1 MVTTITSE
9 TEFEAIKSSGLSV
22 VHFYADWSEP
32 CLHMNDILDDLA
44 SEDEFQNI
52 KIAKC
57 LAEDLA
63 EISLKYNVSAVPKF
77 ILFCNGVQ
85 VDVLD
90 GADPIELN
98 KKLKALVTKG
108 VPKEQNVE
116 DINMRLKS
124 LIKSAPVMLF
134 MKGSKSEPKCKF
146 STAIVNLLKDI
157 GAEFSTFDILQDQ
170 IVREKLKTYSNWP
183 TYPQLY
189 VNGELIGG
197 LDIVKELKE
206 NGELHDLLKV
216 KIVKNNKTNLDDR
229 LKSLINQADVMV
241 FMKGNKQAARCGF
254 SSQLLQILNQTDIDY
269 DTFDILSD
277 EEVRQGLK
285 VYSDWPTYPQVYV
298 KGSFIGGLDIIKE
311 LKEAGELDSTLK
323 G

>member
-1 MVTTITSE
+1 MVSTITSE
-9 TEFEAIKSSGLSV
+9 TEFEAIKSNGLSV

-32 CLHMNDILDDLA
+32 CQHMNNVLEYLA
-44 SEDEFQNI
+44 SEDEFQTI

-63 EISLKYNVSAVPKF
+63 DISLKYNVSAVPKF
-77 ILFCNGVQ
+77 ILFRNGVQ

-98 KKLKALVTKG
+98 KKLKALATKG
-108 VPKEQNVE
+108 MPKEQNVD
-116 DINMRLKS
+116 DINLRVKS

-146 STAIVNLLKDI
+146 STAIVNLLKEI
-157 GAEFSTFDILQDQ
+157 GVEFSTFDILQDQ
-170 IVREKLKTYSNWP
+170 IVREKLKTFSNWP

-189 VNGELIGG
+189 VDGELIGG
-197 LDIVKELKE
+197 LDIVKELNE
-206 NGELHDLLKV
+206 SGELHDLLKV
-216 KIVKNNKTNLDDR
+216 KKVENNKTDLNDR

-254 SSQLLQILNQTDIDY
+254 SNQLIQILNQTGIDY
-269 DTFDILSD
+269 ETFDIFSD

-285 VYSDWPTYPQVYV
+285 IYSDWPTYPQVYV
-298 KGSFIGGLDIIKE
+298 KGSLIGGLDIIKE